1 MISNANGSV
10 RSAIVIFVLSLY
22 IAVAGGTALAQSGYN
37 KSKVQPDTPPAP
49 TATGPGTAKQGSGAK
64 QDGALKLSAT
74 LVNVAAIVT
83 DHSGQFVPKLTKDD
97 FVLSED
103 GTAQQIAF
111 FGNEEVPLNIAMLID
126 LSQSVSSSLK
136 DIKKAAV
143 QFVKALRPNDRVMVV
158 GFDQRVTYLTD
169 FINDPKQLESAING
183 CQTGRGT
190 SVYEAIYETVS
201 KRFRGTQG
209 RKVILLLSD
218 GDDTTSQNV
227 TYDQTIEK
235 VAQSDVLVYGI
246 RYPESN
252 HGNWGHGGPFGGHRF
267 PFMESTGT
275 AEAGDGQWGGQQG
288 PNGQHGHY
296 GGHQRRDPRDFMK
309 DVTDAGG
316 GPVYN
321 AKAMDDLAK
330 LAPKIA
336 DELRHVYTIGYY
348 PSKPL
353 SDGGYRNIDLKV
365 KGHDDLS
372 VRHRQGYDPGKAS
385 PQTAS

>member
-83 DHSGQFVPKLTKDD
+83 DHAGQFVPKLTKDD

-190 SVYEAIYETVS
+190 SVYEAVYETVS
-201 KRFRGTQG
+201 KRFRGTLG

-246 RYPESN
+246 RYPERN
-252 HGNWGHGGPFGGHRF
+252 HGNW
-267 PFMESTGT
+267 
-275 AEAGDGQWGGQQG
+275 
-288 PNGQHGHY
+288 
-296 GGHQRRDPRDFMK
+296 
-309 DVTDAGG
+309 
-316 GPVYN
+316 
-321 AKAMDDLAK
+321 
-330 LAPKIA
+330 
-336 DELRHVYTIGYY
+336 
-348 PSKPL
+348 
-353 SDGGYRNIDLKV
+353 
-365 KGHDDLS
+365 
-372 VRHRQGYDPGKAS
+372 
-385 PQTAS
+385 